1 MSAQLKR
8 YLQQYA
14 HWPEEALDE
23 FVACFKTKKLKRG
36 QYLLRAGE
44 LCRDFVFLESGCMR
58 YYVPSETEL
67 TVWIAFPGNLGSEI
81 QSFISEQPSRF
92 FLQAIEPVEL
102 LSLPKSAL
110 LAYYQTMPQSQEMIR
125 RIWED
130 GIVHIIDRMI
140 ALQCEPAEKR
150 YLDLIRDPDYLRRI
164 PQKYL
169 ASYLGI
175 TPTSLSRLRRKI
187 K

>member
-14 HWPEEALDE
+14 QWPGQALDH
-23 FVACFKTKKLKRG
+23 FVASFKTKKIKRG

-44 LCRDFVFLESGCMR
+44 VCRDFIFLESGCLR
-58 YYVPSETEL
+58 YFLPSEIEL
-67 TVWIAFPGNLGSEI
+67 TVWIAFPGSLGSEV

-92 FLQAIEPVEL
+92 FVQAIEPVEV

-110 LAYYQTMPQSQEMIR
+110 LAFYQTQPPSQEMIR
-125 RIWED
+125 RIWEE

-150 YLDLIRDPDYLRRI
+150 YLDLIRYPDYLQRI

-169 ASYLGI
+169 ASYLGV
-175 TPTSLSRLRRKI
+175 TPSSLSRLRRKI
-187 K
+187 R

>member
-14 HWPEEALDE
+14 QWPEGALDQ
-23 FVACFKTKKLKRG
+23 FVASFKSKKLKRG
-36 QYLLRAGE
+36 QYVLRAGE
-44 LCRDFVFLESGCMR
+44 VCRDFIFLESGCVR
-58 YYVPSETEL
+58 YFLPSEIEL
-67 TVWIAFPGNLGSEI
+67 TVWIAFPGYLGSEV

-102 LSLPKSAL
+102 LILPKSAL
-110 LAYYQTMPQSQEMIR
+110 LAFYQTVPPSQEMIR
-125 RIWED
+125 RIWEE

-140 ALQCEPAEKR
+140 ALQCESAEKR
-150 YLDLIRDPDYLRRI
+150 YLDLIRDPAYLQMI

-169 ASYLGI
+169 ASYLGV
-175 TPTSLSRLRRKI
+175 TPSSLSRLRRKI
-187 K
+187 R

>member
-1 MSAQLKR
+1 MSAQLKH
-8 YLQQYA
+8 YLRQYA
-14 HWPEEALDE
+14 EWPEGALDE
-23 FVACFKTKKLKRG
+23 FVASFKTKKLKRG

-44 LCRDFVFLESGCMR
+44 VCREFVFLESGCLR
-58 YYVPSETEL
+58 YFVPSETEL
-67 TVWIAFPGNLGSEI
+67 TVWLAFPGYLGSEV

-92 FLQAIEPVEL
+92 FVQAIEPVEL
-102 LSLPKSAL
+102 RSLPKSAL

-125 RIWED
+125 RIWEE

-150 YLDLIRDPDYLRRI
+150 YLDLIRDPDYLQRI

-169 ASYLGI
+169 ASYLGV
-175 TPTSLSRLRRKI
+175 TPSSLSRLRRSI
-187 K
+187 R